1 MHTQQIPHTNIN
13 NFLYYLYYHTKS
25 VVVYTI
31 VSHYS
36 GSRGWLFSKLVMMSR
51 ESSNSHISLP
61 KTFASGDVAEW
72 FNKYE
77 ICCKANKWSDET
89 KATKLPTLLEG
100 EALAV
105 WLELS
110 EEQQSDYKQAKEK
123 ITDKLAPLKF
133 EALDKFH
140 KCRLQYDQRKPYLC
154 LYTT

>member
-1 MHTQQIPHTNIN
+1 
-13 NFLYYLYYHTKS
+13 
-25 VVVYTI
+25 
-31 VSHYS
+31 
-36 GSRGWLFSKLVMMSR
+36 MSR

-100 EALAV
+100 EALTV

-123 ITDKLAPLKF
+123 ITDKIAPLKF

-140 KCRLQYDQRKPYLC
+140 KRRL
-154 LYTT
+154 